1 MKNFQIKFKTLL
13 FALLIGMAFTSCSK
27 DDEQN
32 TNSNLDSIQ
41 GTWTRVGGNNP
52 ANNGMV
58 IKLDN
63 NSGVVIEK
71 APSNSPEIAIGDIKW
86 KDIVANGNMKYRY
99 EELGSN
105 GSYYPSSME
114 FGVDDTLRISVD
126 AQPGIGYI
134 QKWVQNPSTSSV
146 ATILNCSS
154 FLSSNPDAIVLLENK
169 SDGVDYIID
178 CAVDVEVD
186 LKIQPGVVIEFASN
200 AGMDIKESGSLS
212 AVGSANSPI
221 IFKGK
226 TASPGFWGVLH
237 FDSNNPNNELNYVS
251 IADGGGSNSFNN
263 ASIWVNDNNSGQL
276 TFKNSTIKNSKGY
289 GLVVEDNA
297 SIPDFSNNTFSNNG
311 DAPLDISM
319 LNIGSLDSASNY
331 GDGNTKNYV
340 SVNGSQVNL
349 PQVIKSINVPYL
361 IKGNSNIIDGV
372 TLNPGVQFLM
382 ASGANIDVK
391 SSGSLQAIG
400 TSSDPISI
408 KGEVDAVGYWGAIEI
423 LSNNPL
429 NEFAFVNIKNGGAN
443 GSLGYSTIWVND
455 NSNGSFIMNNCSIS
469 DSYSWGIF
477 VENGASMTPNT
488 KSGVESVN
496 TFNNNGSGTNA
507 NCTDGCTVYFE

>member
-1 MKNFQIKFKTLL
+1 MKTIQIKFKTLF
-13 FALLIGMAFTSCSK
+13 FALLVGLIFTGCSK

-32 TNSNLDSIQ
+32 TTSNLDQIQ
-41 GTWTRVGGNNP
+41 GIWTRVGGNHP

-58 IKLDN
+58 IKLEN
-63 NSGVVIEK
+63 NSGVVIDK
-71 APSNSPEIAIGDIKW
+71 AASNSSEIAIGDIKW

-99 EELGSN
+99 QELGSDRN
-105 GSYYPSSME
+105 YYPASME
-114 FGVDDTLRISVD
+114 LGVDDTLRISVD
-126 AQPGIGYI
+126 AQPGVGFI
-134 QKWVQNPSTSSV
+134 QKWVQNPSPSV
-146 ATILNCSS
+146 EPILLNCNS
-154 FLSSNPDAIVLLENK
+154 FQSNDPDAILLLENNN
-169 SDGVDYIID
+169 DGVDYIID
-178 CAVDVEVD
+178 CVIAVEVD

-221 IFKGK
+221 VFRGK
-226 TASPGFWGVLH
+226 TATPGFWSVLH

-251 IADGGGSNSFNN
+251 IADGGGSNSYNN

-289 GLVVEDNA
+289 GLLVEGNA
-297 SIPDFSNNTFSNNG
+297 SIPNFSNNTFSNNG

-319 LNIGSLDSASNY
+319 LNIGSLDAASNY

-340 SVNGSQVNL
+340 SVNSSNVNQ

-361 IKGNSNIIDGV
+361 IKGNSNIKDNL

-382 ASGANIDVK
+382 ASGASIDVN
-391 SSGSLQAIG
+391 SSGSIHAIG

-408 KGEVDAVGYWGAIEI
+408 KGEVDAVGYWGVIHVD
-423 LSNNPL
+423 SNNPL
-429 NEFAFVNIKNGGAN
+429 NEFAFVNIKNGG
-443 GSLGYSTIWVND
+443 SLGSFDYSSIWVND
-455 NSNGSFIMNNCSIS
+455 NNNGAFIMNDCSIS
-469 DSYSWGIF
+469 DSYSWGLF
-477 VENGASMTPNT
+477 VENGASMTPST
-488 KSGVESVN
+488 KNGVESTN
-496 TFNNNGSGTNA
+496 TFINNGSGTNA